1 MNTINVDENRFLRH
15 WLVSS
20 LGAWPTAAVAC
31 LIAWLPIAI
40 LSSLIAQFESLEF
53 VAQGLL
59 NLGIF
64 IIPGLSI
71 GFIVGDIQYNLL
83 RDFLDWTFIDWIKYS
98 AIGGLVGG
106 MAVFILNLLL
116 VNYLPQRLQW
126 MMVLPVFILPLS
138 LMQWRLLR
146 TVANEAWMWVL
157 ANLTGAIVFSGL
169 LFNLH
174 PLPFIEH
181 SPLIDIMMWILAASS
196 FGFITGIVM
205 LWLYERPLVEWDD
218 EDAELAPVYIEVRN
232 RDDR

>member
-1 MNTINVDENRFLRH
+1 M
-15 WLVSS
+15 
-20 LGAWPTAAVAC
+20 
-31 LIAWLPIAI
+31 
-40 LSSLIAQFESLEF
+40 
-53 VAQGLL
+53 

-71 GFIVGDIQYNLL
+71 GYIIGDIQYNLL

-98 AIGGLVGG
+98 AIGGLIGG
-106 MAVFILNLLL
+106 MAVLLLNLLL

-146 TVANEAWMWVL
+146 DVAREAWMWVL

-169 LFNLH
+169 LFSLD
-174 PLPFIEH
+174 PLPFIER

-205 LWLYERPLVEWDD
+205 LWLYERPLSEWDD